1 VEARAAQRA
10 YAGLYNRR
18 AMGLDGWMTLAIIAL
33 AAFLLIT
40 ERLRPDVTALLVLL
54 SLSLLG
60 ILTPEQTL
68 SGFSQSAVITI
79 LSMFILSHALERT
92 GVTLWIGQRLLRT
105 VGPHPRRLT
114 AILMLAAAGLSTV
127 MNSIAAAAVLVP
139 SAVSIAR
146 QTRLPPSRLL
156 MPLAFGALLGGTTTL
171 LTTANILVNSS
182 VVREGLR
189 AFRLFEFFPVG
200 IFVVLAG
207 TATVTWLSPRLL
219 GQRDVAGE
227 LTRMRRLHG
236 ELSRLYHLQEATSAV
251 VLNPGSA
258 MAGQT
263 LRQGGWGE
271 ALGLTVLGVSHAGHV
286 ALAPGSSTVLEVGD
300 MVLLEGSPSPE
311 QLESYGLRLS
321 FVGDMA
327 GSLVSEGIPL
337 VEVVLAPRS
346 ELEGKTLKEIHFREK
361 YGMQVLALWRQGLV
375 VQTAV
380 ADQPLRFGDAML
392 MQGPREK
399 VILLRLDPNFLV
411 LEEEAPARPGRRAL
425 LASAIMAGTL
435 VIVAA
440 GWLPIAVAT
449 LLGATTMVLTR
460 CLTMDEAYRSIDW
473 RSIFLIACMLP
484 LSFAMDQTGAASF
497 LAGIVQAMSGGLAPI
512 ATAASLMVVTIGLSL
527 FLGGQT
533 SAVVLAPIALK
544 AAPLAAAD
552 PRALAA
558 AVAIGCS
565 LVFLSPLGHPANL
578 LVMGP
583 GSYTFRDYLRLGAPV
598 TLVTVLVTLAGLHW
612 IWGL

>member
-1 VEARAAQRA
+1 MS
-10 YAGLYNRR
+10 LYNPD
-18 AMGLDGWMTLAIIAL
+18 AMGSAGWLTLAIIAI

-79 LSMFILSHALERT
+79 LAMFILSHALERT
-92 GVTLWIGQRLLRT
+92 GVTLWIGQQVLRA
-105 VGPHPRRLT
+105 VGPHPQRLT
-114 AILMLAAAGLSTV
+114 AALMLAAAGLSMI

-171 LTTANILVNSS
+171 LTTATILVNSS
-182 VVREGLR
+182 VVRAGY
-189 AFRLFEFFPVG
+189 APYRLFELFPVG

-207 TATVTWLSPRLL
+207 TVTVTWLAPRLL

-227 LTRMRRLHG
+227 LTRIRRLHG
-236 ELSRLYHLQEATSAV
+236 ELARLYHLQEGTSAV
-251 VLNPGSA
+251 VLKSGSA

-271 ALGLTVLGVSHAGHV
+271 ELGLTVLGVSHGGRLI
-286 ALAPGSSTVLEVGD
+286 LAPGSGTFLEEGD
-300 MVLLEGSPSPE
+300 MVLLEGSPSPKQCE
-311 QLESYGLRLS
+311 TYGLRLS
-321 FVGDMA
+321 FLDDMA
-327 GSLVSEGIPL
+327 ESLMSEGVPL

-361 YGMQVLALWRQGLV
+361 YGLQVLGLWRQGLV
-375 VQTAV
+375 VQQAV
-380 ADQPLRFGDAML
+380 AHQPLRFGDAML

-399 VILLRLDPNFLV
+399 VAVLRQDPNFLV
-411 LEEEAPARPGRRAL
+411 LEEEAAARPGKRAL
-425 LASAIMAGTL
+425 LAAILMTATL
-435 VIVAA
+435 VVVAV

-449 LLGATTMVLTR
+449 LLGATLMVLSG
-460 CLTMDEAYRSIDW
+460 CLTMDEAYRSIEW

-484 LSFAMDQTGAASF
+484 LSFAMEQTGAAAF
-497 LAGIVQAMSGGLAPI
+497 LAGLVRSASGGLPPI
-512 ATAASLMVVTIGLSL
+512 ATAGVLMTVTIGMSL
-527 FLGGQT
+527 LLGGQT

-544 AAPLAAAD
+544 AAPLAGAD

-565 LVFLSPLGHPANL
+565 LVFISPLGHPANL

-583 GSYTFRDYLRLGAPV
+583 GSYNFRDYARLGAPL
-598 TLVTVLVTLAGLHW
+598 TLITLLVTLAALHW